1 MLVPCLPMGRVPICL
16 HLGWASLSLDS
27 PARWPCPLST
37 GIGGNRA
44 PSPHLQVGCVFHIF
58 SLDLIG
64 WGGDLLINFRVP
76 LFVGFGGGLYYY
88 YSHSGEWLF
97 NRGGL

>member
-1 MLVPCLPMGRVPICL
+1 MGRVPICL

-76 LFVGFGGGLYYY
+76 LLSGLGVGYITTILILGNGCLIVVDYD
-88 YSHSGEWLF
+88 SL
-97 NRGGL
+97 